1 MRPDNYWK
9 EKSISS
15 TEVLAG
21 IAITA
26 FLFASL
32 ILVSL

>member
-1 MRPDNYWK
+1 MRSDNYWK

-15 TEVLAG
+15 TEVIAG

-32 ILVSL
+32 ILISI